1 MGLLSVLLFSPSF
14 IFPCEWWQ
22 LTRSMKQA
30 ERMGESTPSS
40 VKFYYEKGK
49 FFKVI
54 HVDGVIGGP
63 TPERAVF
70 VALYNQRSPIPQEI
84 EQELAPDG
92 SLGPEL
98 SRKGKDGIFREIEIG
113 IVLTPKAAE
122 EVGLFLLQQAR
133 LLHDTDKRL
142 PKDAVA
148 ASEEHDEQL
157 SARS

>member
-1 MGLLSVLLFSPSF
+1 MTEG
-14 IFPCEWWQ
+14 
-22 LTRSMKQA
+22 
-30 ERMGESTPSS
+30 TPSS

-84 EQELAPDG
+84 EQALSPDG

-113 IVLTPKAAE
+113 IVLTPKAAQE
-122 EVGLFLLQQAR
+122 IGQFLLQQAR
-133 LLHDTDKRL
+133 LLRDTDKQAPL
-142 PKDAVA
+142 DVKMATP
-148 ASEEHDEQL
+148 EEHGEHDEYF
-157 SARS
+157 STRS

>member
-1 MGLLSVLLFSPSF
+1 M
-14 IFPCEWWQ
+14 
-22 LTRSMKQA
+22 TQA

-84 EQELAPDG
+84 EQAISPDG

-98 SRKGKDGIFREIEIG
+98 HRKGKDGIFREIEIG

-122 EVGLFLLQQAR
+122 EVGQFLLQQAR
-133 LLHDTDKRL
+133 LLHDTDRRT
-142 PKDAVA
+142 PRDVTSGEQ
-148 ASEEHDEQL
+148 SERHEHV
-157 SARS
+157 STRSS